1 MREIPIFETSGK
13 VIDTLCLPEDVEF
26 VSGRTSKSDS
36 CYYKGVGSHYKCHA
50 SLEKGKYKFIQN
62 NPVFYYGYDVE
73 NVNWRGKF
81 GIFRERFQPYFSDFV
96 GTCGPKEMS
105 IETVSAHFSKSAV
118 KVIDRVDYDATNQQ
132 SYYKLQYTS
141 PRSQFT
147 DDGKTIDFV
156 NLMDC
161 MLHEGWNFPWDK
173 ASVRDIN
180 NLGLVSD
187 VADMFFSHN
196 PEHKFGTV
204 YSVLFSMLR
213 TAPLMYAKIIKQ
225 MGLLPTNV
233 EGLPFVVLFVM
244 DKIGFSVPMRS
255 DIKDR
260 QSAYIHLIGN
270 ILLRGRNC
278 ASVENIEAGNKVMLD
293 YVDRFRANLSD
304 KHKGILMI

>member
-1 MREIPIFETSGK
+1 MLS
-13 VIDTLCLPEDVEF
+13 LPEDVEF
-26 VSGRTSKSDS
+26 VSGRTSKSES
-36 CYYKGVGSHYKCHA
+36 CYYKGVGSSYKGHA
-50 SLEKGKYKFIQN
+50 SLSKDNYKFVRN

-81 GIFRERFQPYFSDFV
+81 GIFQERFQPYFSDFI
-96 GTCGPKEMS
+96 GTCGPKERS
-105 IETVSAHFSKSAV
+105 IETVSTQFIKSAV
-118 KVIDRVDYDATNQQ
+118 KVIDRVDYDTVNQQ

-147 DDGKTIDFV
+147 DDGKTIDFI

-180 NLGLVSD
+180 NNGLVSD
-187 VADMFFSHN
+187 VADMFFSHK

-204 YSVLFSMLR
+204 YSVLFSTLR
-213 TAPLMYAKIIKQ
+213 TAPLMFAKMIKQ
-225 MGLLPTNV
+225 MGLLPTGV

-244 DKIGFSVPMRS
+244 DKLGFGIPMRS
-255 DIKDR
+255 DTTDR
-260 QSAYIHLIGN
+260 QSAYVHLIGN
-270 ILLRGRNC
+270 VLLRGRNC
-278 ASVENIEAGNKVMLD
+278 ASVEDMEAGNKVMLD
-293 YVDRFRANLSD
+293 YVDRFRLTLTD